1 MHQLLHLKYLFLSYS
16 EIEVH
21 KLEKGFLLQLGGDLM
36 LNKVLETLMINSHS
50 ELLPP
55 TNMISIFP
63 WLVKHI
69 YILSHTEREFVFRD
83 QIIIN
88 IKFGCPSYIITT
100 PKPTSLAPVSITKWF
115 VIVWNSQHRSM
126 NEVFVSECQRLV
138 ELMGSTK
145 I

>member
-1 MHQLLHLKYLFLSYS
+1 MTSKTSIHSFSYR
-16 EIEVH
+16 
-21 KLEKGFLLQLGGDLM
+21 
-36 LNKVLETLMINSHS
+36 
-50 ELLPP
+50 
-55 TNMISIFP
+55 
-63 WLVKHI
+63 
-69 YILSHTEREFVFRD
+69 EREFVFRD

-126 NEVFVSECQRLV
+126 NEVWNSQHRSMNEVFVSECQRLV